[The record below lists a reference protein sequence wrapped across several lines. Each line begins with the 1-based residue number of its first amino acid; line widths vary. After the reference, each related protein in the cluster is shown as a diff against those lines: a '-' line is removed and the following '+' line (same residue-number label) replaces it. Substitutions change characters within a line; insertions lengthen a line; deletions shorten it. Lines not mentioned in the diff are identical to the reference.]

1 MSSHHKTNLCMYVT
15 CPTQAFSCENGLSGA
30 AKIFMNKVSLSK
42 CILMLCSSFLSWI
55 SNDHESEMWSF
66 FTLFCFFFF
75 SRFLFTFKQL
85 LFYIERQVDIIY
97 KSLFSE
103 PVVPPYKKRK
113 HQSPRYIRKYNLKA
127 LDNRCTLRY
136 IHCTRYIEVPP
147 SSPLQHTPSVPPL
160 PYVWVA
166 LPSLKLRMG
175 FVFTSAWQLN
185 FQSVPAAQRPD
196 WSVFYHHLRLAAPQ
210 MSS

>member
-1 MSSHHKTNLCMYVT
+1 MNTSLRCG
-15 CPTQAFSCENGLSGA
+15 AFLLYFA
-30 AKIFMNKVSLSK
+30 
-42 CILMLCSSFLSWI
+42 
-55 SNDHESEMWSF
+55 
-66 FTLFCFFFF
+66 FFFF

-160 PYVWVA
+160 PYV
-166 LPSLKLRMG
+166 
-175 FVFTSAWQLN
+175 
-185 FQSVPAAQRPD
+185 
-196 WSVFYHHLRLAAPQ
+196 
-210 MSS
+210 